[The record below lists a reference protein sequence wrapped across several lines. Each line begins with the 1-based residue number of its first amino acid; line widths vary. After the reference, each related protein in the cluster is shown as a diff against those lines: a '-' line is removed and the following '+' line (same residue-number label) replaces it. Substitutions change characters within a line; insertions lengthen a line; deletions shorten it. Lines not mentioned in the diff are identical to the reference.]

1 MMNFFG
7 VLAVLRFRLGCL
19 FNECFSNES
28 CLICNCVRKVS
39 VCRSCSHKHLFRA
52 ARLVDCGEFCQ
63 ACGKRLLSEKGLC
76 SSCRNE
82 RVVQSLDWVHSIL
95 PYRLW
100 AKNLMF
106 AWKMMES
113 RDISFVLAKTAYLA
127 MDKLY
132 GKELPALVPV
142 PPRPGKIHHKGWD
155 QIQDLAFLLHHVYG
169 VRVLDIL
176 SRTQKVQ
183 QKKLDRNGRLQQD
196 VDRYVLSGKGKRLV
210 ECMGKNWTEG
220 QDILL
225 LDDVITTGGT
235 LECCAR
241 VLKNAG
247 FAKICALTL
256 FIVD

>member
-7 VLAVLRFRLGCL
+7 VLAVLRFRLGCFL
-19 FNECFSNES
+19 NGCFSTGS
-28 CLICNCVRKVS
+28 CLACNCGSVVS
-39 VCRSCSHKHLFRA
+39 VCHSCAEKQLFRA

-63 ACGKRLLSEKGLC
+63 ACGKRLLSEKGFC
-76 SSCRNE
+76 TSCRNE
-82 RVVQSLDWVHSIL
+82 RVIQSLDWVRSIL

-100 AKNLMF
+100 TKNLMF

-113 RDISFVLAKTAYLA
+113 RDISFILAKAAYLA
-127 MDKLY
+127 MEKLY

-169 VRVLDIL
+169 IRVLNLL
-176 SRTQKVQ
+176 SRTQKIQ
-183 QKKLDRNGRLQQD
+183 QKKLDRIARLQQD
-196 VDRYVLSGKGKRLV
+196 EDRYVLSGKGRRLV
-210 ECMGKNWTEG
+210 ECMGKSWMEV
-220 QDILL
+220 QEILL

-235 LECCAR
+235 LESCAR